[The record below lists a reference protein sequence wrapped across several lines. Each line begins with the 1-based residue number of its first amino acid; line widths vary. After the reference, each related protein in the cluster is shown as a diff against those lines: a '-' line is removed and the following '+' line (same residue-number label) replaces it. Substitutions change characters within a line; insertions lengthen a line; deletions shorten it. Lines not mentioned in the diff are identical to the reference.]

1 MRQLLSGFVAA
12 GAFVSALFFLRF
24 YRMARERLFLLF
36 GAAFAV
42 MAVNHIALGLTHP
55 ESEARIALYVVRLMS
70 FLLILAGVVDR
81 NRD

>member
-24 YRMARERLFLLF
+24 WRMARERLFLLF

-42 MAVNHIALGLTHP
+42 MAANHIALGLLDP
-55 ESEARIALYVVRLMS
+55 ASEARVALYVVRLLA
-70 FLLILAGVVDR
+70 FVLILAGIVDR
-81 NRD
+81 NRS